1 MHSSKKCFAVG
12 LGEHCKL
19 FRALVHLPR
28 FLILNTVLVP
38 PCLLDIFT
46 HLPSRGSG
54 DQQKP
59 DVLTSS
65 CEERLEAAYFITC
78 PCQVCQVCA
87 VDKRAP
93 VTTDLSLPL
102 PLLCPLLLF
111 FSLLSSSSALS
122 SLCPLSALAPVSLQ
136 LSLSACLSLCLSAPI
151 APSCFNSEAPFTLL
165 SLINLLH

>member
-28 FLILNTVLVP
+28 FFILNTVLVP

-78 PCQVCQVCA
+78 PCQVCQVC
-87 VDKRAP
+87 P
-93 VTTDLSLPL
+93 VTTDLPLFSLP
-102 PLLCPLLLF
+102 P
-111 FSLLSSSSALS
+111 
-122 SLCPLSALAPVSLQ
+122 
-136 LSLSACLSLCLSAPI
+136 LSLSSCVSTVLSVCMSLSLCLSAPI
-151 APSCFNSEAPFTLL
+151 APSCFNSEASFTLL